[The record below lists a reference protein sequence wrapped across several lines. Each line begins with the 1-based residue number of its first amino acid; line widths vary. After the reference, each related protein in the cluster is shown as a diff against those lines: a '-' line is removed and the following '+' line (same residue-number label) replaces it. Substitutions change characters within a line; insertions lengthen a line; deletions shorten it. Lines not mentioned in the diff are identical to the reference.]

1 MRYFCFA
8 FAEIQGGNLAHRRL
22 RKFLQWRLL
31 HHSQRKSLRPTSLKH
46 TTGCTTLKSDGWGVY
61 AYFNDG
67 VDTDRVQAR
76 SRRGREAGLSRR
88 SSAILRVQARSRG
101 GRWCWTLKKAQKRSR
116 AGGGAGLRKLDSSF
130 ASVIPQQQCYGH
142 CPCDSAPHS
151 S

>member
-101 GRWCWTLKKAQKRSR
+101 GRWSWTHKLAQERSR
-116 AGGGAGLRKLDSSF
+116 AGRWSWAGDLDFFRFSCFPTAEQRTWSLRL
-130 ASVIPQQQCYGH
+130 C
-142 CPCDSAPHS
+142 SA
-151 S
+151 